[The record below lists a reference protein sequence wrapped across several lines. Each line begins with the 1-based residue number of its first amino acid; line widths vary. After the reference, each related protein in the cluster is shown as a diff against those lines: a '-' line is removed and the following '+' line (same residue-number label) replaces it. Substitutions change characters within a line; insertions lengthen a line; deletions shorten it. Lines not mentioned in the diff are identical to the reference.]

1 MRILVLALLP
11 GFALGWAAWP
21 AQQGKHEEEPR
32 TQVLTVPK
40 EPPQAVVADT
50 NRMVF
55 FVSPLSGKGLLSQ
68 QVRDGLKGLLG
79 QAGGAAV
86 VKVRAFVAG
95 SGDMRRV
102 SAIVSEV
109 FTQRRLPLPVVT
121 AVQVGALPVTGAQ
134 VVMEATAVARRPAN
148 PNGLAFVS
156 AQAAEQDGLPPGV
169 VALANKSVPMLESAL
184 LEAGLAGSD
193 VVRATCFLSSLED
206 VSEVRG
212 IVAAAFPKAAL
223 NFVQPERAPSKAV
236 AACEVVARLRT
247 PVGAPLRLLKREHS
261 AGSAAHSDVALV
273 GAPRVVL
280 TGGQM
285 SFNYADEDARLAF
298 QRLGKTLE
306 QANSAWDRVA
316 WMGFYVLSRPI
327 GEQVQR
333 VAAGFLDPA
342 KPPAGTL
349 LPCVGLPSLDAGF
362 TIDAVAVPGNSQ

>member
-1 MRILVLALLP
+1 MRTLALVSLL
-11 GFALGWAAWP
+11 GFALGWAASP
-21 AQQGKHEEEPR
+21 AQQNKQEEEPR
-32 TQVLTVPK
+32 TQILTVPK

-50 NRMVF
+50 NRLVF
-55 FVSPLSGKGLLSQ
+55 FVSPLSGRGLLSQ
-68 QVRDGLKGLLG
+68 QVRDGLRALLG
-79 QAGGAAV
+79 QARGAAIV
-86 VKVRAFVAG
+86 RVRAFVAG
-95 SGDMRRV
+95 SGDTRRV
-102 SAIVSEV
+102 GAIVSEV

-121 AVQVGALPVTGAQ
+121 AVQVGALPVAGAQ

-148 PNGLAFVS
+148 PHGLAFIS

-169 VALANKSVPMLESAL
+169 LALTKKSVPMLESAL
-184 LEAGLAGSD
+184 REAGLAGSD

-206 VSEVRG
+206 VWEVRG
-212 IVAAAFPKAAL
+212 VVATAFPKAVL

-236 AACEVVARLRT
+236 AACEAVARLRI
-247 PVGAPLRLLKREHS
+247 PAGAPLRLLTRARS
-261 AGSAAHSDVALV
+261 AGSAARPDVALV

-285 SFNYADEDARLAF
+285 SFNYEDEDARLAF

-306 QANSAWDRVA
+306 QGDSSWDRVA

-333 VAAGFLDPA
+333 IAAGFLDPA

-362 TIDAVAVPGNSQ
+362 AVDAVAVPANSQ